1 MDIEEATQIL
11 FIFLY
16 FIFDLEL
23 VGLIKI
29 ISKTLTSILFF
40 LFEGEFDLN
49 IIFYSSFMTFA
60 LF

>member
-1 MDIEEATQIL
+1 MDIEEATQML

-16 FIFDLEL
+16 FIFDLES

-29 ISKTLTSILFF
+29 LSKTLTSILFF
-40 LFEGEFDLN
+40 LFEGETDLS
-49 IIFYSSFMTFA
+49 IIFDSSFMTFA